1 MKKLVPERNFLKEN
15 RKLDKL
21 NDSLFLQNC
30 ELKRKENKDKK
41 YIELLQNKNI
51 DAVIEKDRI
60 KKENYTL
67 KEVIEDYEKLLEED
81 KNNLFKIVEIF
92 TKEKTNLEKNI
103 EEYQELIE
111 LYQKER
117 KSSKQYIEELEKRYV
132 KNTSFIFI
140 LSAALLISAII
151 SIVIGVL
158 K

>member
-15 RKLDKL
+15 RKLDEL

-60 KKENYTL
+60 KKEN
-67 KEVIEDYEKLLEED
+67 KEYELVLEETKNNLNKTISAFTKDKINLEKTIEDYE
-81 KNNLFKIVEIF
+81 
-92 TKEKTNLEKNI
+92 
-103 EEYQELIE
+103 ELTE

-117 KSSKQYIEELEKRYV
+117 KNYKKYIEELEKRYV
-132 KNTSFIFI
+132 KNRSFVFI
-140 LSAALLISAII
+140 LCTALFISG
-151 SIVIGVL
+151 IVNIVVGAL